1 MSVPTASL
9 APFHKTHPH
18 TMLNLLTTPSLD
30 TLAPMSPP
38 VSPPMHD
45 TATLPAQ
52 AATTTTTFAEPAA
65 ASTTSTWRPYH
76 SHLARLVMSLPAHG
90 GVPEQ
95 PKKTRKMS
103 FSFGGSG
110 ETASDEK
117 EFVLEGTV
125 DVFAVR
131 PFPSSS
137 SRAEADL
144 L

>member
-1 MSVPTASL
+1 
-9 APFHKTHPH
+9 
-18 TMLNLLTTPSLD
+18 MLNLLTTPSID

-52 AATTTTTFAEPAA
+52 AATTTTTTTTTFAEPAA
-65 ASTTSTWRPYH
+65 ASTNSTWRPYH

-90 GVPEQ
+90 GVADQ